1 MTVPASPPPVRTRLA
16 SRPELAAPYTGPD
29 RRAPVERPP
38 WVNELEIGVTQALAT
53 AERVEAAFEKRGSK
67 SSVGWIAGIV
77 VAALPTFATVYQA
90 MQKPDPGPPPM
101 TATQAATLESESK
114 SLRLTLTELV
124 KQVNELQRQVDRQE
138 GARMARDRGD

>member
-1 MTVPASPPPVRTRLA
+1 MIPSSPPPMRTRLP
-16 SRPELAAPYTGPD
+16 SRPEQYTGPE
-29 RRAPVERPP
+29 RRAPFAKPE
-38 WVNELEIGVTQALAT
+38 WASELEIGVTQALAT
-53 AERVEAAFEKRGSK
+53 AERVEAAIDKRGSK
-67 SSVGWIAGIV
+67 TSVGWIAGIV

-90 MQKPDPGPPPM
+90 MQKPPPPPPAM

-138 GARMARDRGD
+138 GARLARERD